1 MSSTRPTIHDVA
13 ARAGVSKSLVSL
25 AMRQSPKVSPESRA
39 AIMKAAAELGYR
51 TNAAARSLADRRS
64 RTIGVLVLDLHNPIF
79 AQILDGV
86 QSEVRSHGYSVM
98 LVTGNSDPATEQ
110 SELGKLLEFQ
120 VEGLI
125 LISHRL
131 TRSAVLDL
139 AAEVPVSI
147 ITRRDISAENI
158 ATISNDDTLGARL
171 AVEHLIA
178 LGHRRITHVSGGDNT
193 VATDRQRG
201 YVEAMEE
208 AGLTEFISVVP
219 GAFSDMGGYAAA
231 RTALAAPAEQ
241 VPTALFV
248 ANDIAAV
255 GAIAAVEESGRT
267 VPGDVSVVGYDGMAL
282 GALRSLNL
290 TTIAQPL
297 TQMGQLAARALF
309 ARLQSPDEPAGHTA
323 MNPAL
328 IERGTTAAAPAS

>member
-1 MSSTRPTIHDVA
+1 MSSTKPTIHDVA

-110 SELGKLLEFQ
+110 SELDKLLEFQ

-125 LISHRL
+125 LISHRMR
-131 TRSAVLDL
+131 RSAVLAL
-139 AAEVPVSI
+139 AKEVPVSI
-147 ITRRDISAENI
+147 ITRQDISDENI

-178 LGHRRITHVSGGDNT
+178 LGHRHITHVSGGDNT
-193 VATDRQRG
+193 VSTDRERG
-201 YVEAMEE
+201 YVEAMEQ
-208 AGLTEFISVVP
+208 AGLTDFICIVP
-219 GAFSDMGGYAAA
+219 GAFSDMGGYSAA
-231 RTALAAPAEQ
+231 RTALDADN

-267 VPGDVSVVGYDGMAL
+267 VPGDVSIVGYDGMAL

-297 TQMGQLAARALF
+297 TEMGRLGARALF
-309 ARLQSPDEPAGHTA
+309 RRLENPDEPVGHTA

-328 IERGTTAAAPAS
+328 VERGTTAAASTT